1 MESSF
6 PNVMNPSERSDI
18 GAPPMVVQ
26 QYARYPPTLEPG
38 LQSASSLGSARSRMA
53 ASKSP
58 PLHRKATPR
67 SIQSSPTVPRPAIP
81 PSSAARSGPSMSPPV
96 YDPLRQRQPPR
107 ESLDQAESRS
117 LPSRD
122 ITDETIDDAYVMFI
136 FYCNPNVPLSVDTSE
151 LRKTFRCPPRSDGK
165 SFSIFTLWELIRKL
179 DSKELKTWISL
190 ATELGVEPP
199 DLEQGQSTQKV
210 QQYAVRLKRW
220 MRAMH
225 VDAFFEYCLGHP
237 HPYYTQLPA
246 NNAVVSESRDGVPL
260 EEDLALRALVPQW
273 KPKRGRKRAEERES
287 INDRLSKRPQLDTS
301 VGILHTSTFP
311 AHSATFPQSAI
322 PFSAF
327 PDEIEPN
334 DPWIA
339 ATSSF
344 GANGPSGNP
353 VPQQGQDLRWRSV
366 EREASPSS
374 YPHSAIL
381 PRGHHP
387 SDVFLP
393 PTEPRSAV
401 TPSSEKSRP
410 KRRHGPAVS
419 SAWPTNN
426 GSSTGKTRGRPPGR
440 GTTSGPFSSFPVN
453 PSRSEPSHLH
463 SSNARPPSIIL
474 DQDPSG
480 RYSNAQ
486 YQQSPTPFPGGNR
499 PNKLQLQVPQH
510 PGAPVRLATPPTLM
524 VNGVNNAS
532 FKVEGQ
538 QRSSTSAPPHDT
550 TGAATNAP
558 TGAHRSTNPN
568 ADISSDELVRVLSS
582 DLLHGRVTGRPTPL
596 SVEEART
603 LSLSMVANLTAS
615 YSQLPLGMPVLL
627 SALHLGLGQHFGYP
641 GVTESAMTIDIKAPT
656 APSVDASVAPSTE
669 ERSSNFTYTI
679 FQEYKHGLH
688 FSTKVTY
695 GGFTINKLEAN
706 KTGNAPGVT
715 EDLDNS
721 LADVNSSTD
730 GEFEVDGAEN
740 AVPEMTW
747 KQRYIKLR
755 SQMQKKERALSQY
768 KRKILES
775 VMADI

>member
-1 MESSF
+1 
-6 PNVMNPSERSDI
+6 
-18 GAPPMVVQ
+18 
-26 QYARYPPTLEPG
+26 
-38 LQSASSLGSARSRMA
+38 
-53 ASKSP
+53 
-58 PLHRKATPR
+58 
-67 SIQSSPTVPRPAIP
+67 
-81 PSSAARSGPSMSPPV
+81 
-96 YDPLRQRQPPR
+96 
-107 ESLDQAESRS
+107 
-117 LPSRD
+117 
-122 ITDETIDDAYVMFI
+122 
-136 FYCNPNVPLSVDTSE
+136 
-151 LRKTFRCPPRSDGK
+151 
-165 SFSIFTLWELIRKL
+165 
-179 DSKELKTWISL
+179 
-190 ATELGVEPP
+190 
-199 DLEQGQSTQKV
+199 
-210 QQYAVRLKRW
+210 
-220 MRAMH
+220 
-225 VDAFFEYCLGHP
+225 
-237 HPYYTQLPA
+237 
-246 NNAVVSESRDGVPL
+246 
-260 EEDLALRALVPQW
+260 
-273 KPKRGRKRAEERES
+273 
-287 INDRLSKRPQLDTS
+287 
-301 VGILHTSTFP
+301 
-311 AHSATFPQSAI
+311 
-322 PFSAF
+322 
-327 PDEIEPN
+327 
-334 DPWIA
+334 
-339 ATSSF
+339 
-344 GANGPSGNP
+344 
-353 VPQQGQDLRWRSV
+353 
-366 EREASPSS
+366 
-374 YPHSAIL
+374 
-381 PRGHHP
+381 
-387 SDVFLP
+387 
-393 PTEPRSAV
+393 
-401 TPSSEKSRP
+401 
-410 KRRHGPAVS
+410 
-419 SAWPTNN
+419 
-426 GSSTGKTRGRPPGR
+426 
-440 GTTSGPFSSFPVN
+440 
-453 PSRSEPSHLH
+453 
-463 SSNARPPSIIL
+463 
-474 DQDPSG
+474 
-480 RYSNAQ
+480 
-486 YQQSPTPFPGGNR
+486 
-499 PNKLQLQVPQH
+499 
-510 PGAPVRLATPPTLM
+510 M

-538 QRSSTSAPPHDT
+538 QRNSTSAPPHDT